1 MNEYVEY
8 LDEELKRYIENKN
21 IILNNIRSIQFDIE
35 QFEIRIKDFDLSKN
49 SGEKLFLGFNNDFE
63 NLESE
68 KLLKSKKQLEKEL
81 IELNHQLDFNN
92 EKIEQLNHIKERIT
106 NKYIIDNSTIDII
119 KNKLSFI
126 ASFISTDTNRALLE
140 INQMCDNIEALLM
153 NDYKIY
159 NIIEHPKN
167 QEEFFLEEGLF
178 HCVTNM
184 IDKYITNSNM
194 ISSSFSGDDSIIS
207 QNLVSVIVFIL
218 NDLLKLY
225 SSKYD
230 NLKIIINILSLK
242 VRLIIIEN
250 ENNRLVKLDFPFSLY

>member
-92 EKIEQLNHIKERIT
+92 EKIEQLNYIKERIT

-140 INQMCDNIEALLM
+140 INQMCDNIESLLM

-250 ENNRLVKLDFPFSLY
+250 ENNRLVKLDFPFSLR